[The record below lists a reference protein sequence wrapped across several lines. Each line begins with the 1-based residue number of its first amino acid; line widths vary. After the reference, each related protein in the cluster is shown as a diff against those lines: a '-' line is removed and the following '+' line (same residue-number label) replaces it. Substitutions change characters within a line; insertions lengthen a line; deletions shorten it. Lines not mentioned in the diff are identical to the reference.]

1 MRAGEIADAGV
12 VHVGGLVSRNHIVPD
27 AHLLLL
33 LLLLLLLS
41 LSLCRALARSLF
53 VGGVLSSTT
62 LFAVVLS
69 ASEMDKPPYASTRSR
84 GLYSLYLYVVFF
96 FVERI
101 IVQKSIMDGQ
111 RNSTFLGP
119 LAQFMGNPFGR
130 L

>member
-12 VHVGGLVSRNHIVPD
+12 VHIGGLVSRNHIVPY
-27 AHLLLL
+27 AHL

-62 LFAVVLS
+62 LLQWCCRLLRWINRRMLA
-69 ASEMDKPPYASTRSR
+69 PRSR
-84 GLYSLYLYVVFF
+84 VLYSLYLYVVFF

-119 LAQFMGNPFGR
+119 LAQFMGNPFGP

>member
-33 LLLLLLLS
+33 LLLLLLS

-62 LFAVVLS
+62 LLQWCCRLQRWINRRMPAPLS
-69 ASEMDKPPYASTRSR
+69 RV
-84 GLYSLYLYVVFF
+84 LYSL
-96 FVERI
+96 
-101 IVQKSIMDGQ
+101 
-111 RNSTFLGP
+111 
-119 LAQFMGNPFGR
+119 
-130 L
+130 

>member
-33 LLLLLLLS
+33 LLLS

-62 LFAVVLS
+62 LLQWCCRLQRWINRRMRA
-69 ASEMDKPPYASTRSR
+69 PRTRV
-84 GLYSLYLYVVFF
+84 LYSL
-96 FVERI
+96 
-101 IVQKSIMDGQ
+101 
-111 RNSTFLGP
+111 
-119 LAQFMGNPFGR
+119 
-130 L
+130 